1 MRFTRTIKAKQ
12 IVASAGL
19 IVAISASI
27 GTFAYIGSASIL
39 EQELETSLGDDA
51 ERLAESYDSWIGS
64 QLLQMETLAA
74 NVEFDLT
81 PRMDDI
87 LAAEAKRIGFNS
99 MAPADMTGILH
110 LANGKKADISGR
122 PYLKQVFAEQ
132 KPAISEPV
140 FSAVAGEENL
150 LTVLLAVPIF
160 QNGVLA
166 GALVGQRNAE
176 FMSEKLKQ
184 MAYGA
189 GSTAFI
195 VGSGGYPIAHTDM
208 EQVRKRESAA
218 ALAERDPRM
227 KPFADIAARMI
238 AGEKGIDKYE
248 FEGGEIYV
256 GFAPIADLGWSVGI
270 TAPEQTVMAPL
281 HRLVKVFL
289 LIAAVAVAV
298 GIAFAFAL
306 GSAFAKPVKM
316 VADIV
321 DGIAQGDA
329 DLTQRIELKRED
341 EIGELVKGFNAFV
354 GKLQSIISTL
364 KATQADLGSIGEELA
379 TSSHES
385 ASAINE
391 ILANI
396 EGVRRQS
403 SNQAESAESTYQA
416 MEAIAEG
423 IAHLDKMIET
433 QVSGN
438 VEAAASIEQM
448 VGNIASVTASVDKMV
463 RRFGALMTAASDGK
477 VKQEAVDAR
486 VKEIASQSELL
497 LEANEVISGIA
508 SQTNLL
514 AMNAAIEAAHAG
526 EAGKGFSVV
535 ADEIRRLSE
544 TSAEQSRTI
553 GAELARI
560 QATIGEVVGASQDSE
575 AAFAAVTA
583 GIEETDGLVKQIER
597 AMAEQEVGSKQILE
611 ALGAMNE
618 VTEEVR
624 SKAAQMRDASSTAKT
639 SIQDLAQTSAT
650 ILGSMDEMGAGAEQ
664 INKAAQS
671 VSNLAESTNANIRAM
686 DAEIGRFKV

>member
-51 ERLAESYDSWIGS
+51 ERLAECYDSWIGS

-329 DLTQRIELKRED
+329 DLTQRIELKRE
-341 EIGELVKGFNAFV
+341 
-354 GKLQSIISTL
+354 TR
-364 KATQADLGSIGEELA
+364 
-379 TSSHES
+379 S
-385 ASAINE
+385 ASSLRGSMPSSASSSPSFRRSRRRRRTS
-391 ILANI
+391 
-396 EGVRRQS
+396 VR
-403 SNQAESAESTYQA
+403 SARSWRP
-416 MEAIAEG
+416 
-423 IAHLDKMIET
+423 
-433 QVSGN
+433 
-438 VEAAASIEQM
+438 
-448 VGNIASVTASVDKMV
+448 V
-463 RRFGALMTAASDGK
+463 RTNRRAPSMRSWPTSRGFGGSPPTK
-477 VKQEAVDAR
+477 PRAR
-486 VKEIASQSELL
+486 
-497 LEANEVISGIA
+497 NRP
-508 SQTNLL
+508 T
-514 AMNAAIEAAHAG
+514 
-526 EAGKGFSVV
+526 
-535 ADEIRRLSE
+535 RPWRLSRRG
-544 TSAEQSRTI
+544 SRTWT
-553 GAELARI
+553 R
-560 QATIGEVVGASQDSE
+560 
-575 AAFAAVTA
+575 
-583 GIEETDGLVKQIER
+583 
-597 AMAEQEVGSKQILE
+597 
-611 ALGAMNE
+611 
-618 VTEEVR
+618 
-624 SKAAQMRDASSTAKT
+624 
-639 SIQDLAQTSAT
+639 
-650 ILGSMDEMGAGAEQ
+650 
-664 INKAAQS
+664 
-671 VSNLAESTNANIRAM
+671 
-686 DAEIGRFKV
+686 